1 MNKYAV
7 KVSNISKQYKI
18 DSTGHYYSLRD
29 LISDMPKL
37 IGNYVGRERPDNK
50 FWALKDVNFNLERGD
65 VLGIIGPNGAGKS
78 TLLKILARIIS
89 PTKGTATLNGKVA
102 SMLEVGTGFHTELTG
117 RENIFLNG
125 AIMGM
130 KKNEID
136 NKFDQIVHFSEIGK
150 FLDMPV
156 KKYSSGMQMR
166 LAFSIAVHLDPEILL
181 IDEVLAVGD
190 IAFQRKSLMK
200 MHSIAKDEG
209 RTLIFVSHNMTAVD
223 SLCNKCLLIENGRVT
238 DYGKTKNVVAKY
250 VKGFTPKPKS
260 MLGYKQRAG
269 NGKIRIKDFWIE
281 DEKGVRVKEAVT
293 GNKVRFVFE
302 YITSTKKNLKN
313 VDMGFTVKSVMEH
326 PVLIDYMSYANQS
339 VTDCPQTGKFI
350 FTFDKFQLAA
360 GQYKLGI
367 RVMVNGEE
375 ADHIGSAAYFD
386 VVEGDFFGTGL
397 PILQKHSPVYVEGNW
412 SLER

>member
-7 KVSNISKQYKI
+7 TVNNISKQYKI
-18 DSTGHYYSLRD
+18 NSMGRYYSFRD
-29 LISDMPKL
+29 LVSDTPKL
-37 IGNYVGRERPDNK
+37 IGNYITKSKSENK
-50 FWALKDVNFNLERGD
+50 FWALKDISFKLKKGD

-78 TLLKILARIIS
+78 TLLKILARIVS
-89 PTKGTATLNGKVA
+89 PTKGTAILNGKIA

-130 KKNEID
+130 KKSEID
-136 NKFDQIVHFSEIGK
+136 KKFDQIVHFSEIGK

-190 IAFQRKSLMK
+190 ISFQRKSLLK

-223 SLCNKCLLIENGRVT
+223 SLCNKCLLIENGKVS
-238 DYGKTKNVVAKY
+238 DYGNTKGVIAKY
-250 VKGFTPKPKS
+250 VKDFTPKPKS

-269 NGKIRIKDFWIE
+269 NGKLRIKDFWIE
-281 DEKGVRVKEAVT
+281 NDKGNKTKEATT
-293 GNKVRFVFE
+293 GEKVRFVFE
-302 YITSTKKNLKN
+302 YIVPSKKNLKN
-313 VDMGFTVKSVMEH
+313 VDMGFTVKSAMEH
-326 PVLIDYMSYANQS
+326 PLLIDYMSYSNQLIE
-339 VTDCPQTGKFI
+339 DCPQSGRFV

-367 RVMVNGEE
+367 RVLVDGEE
-375 ADHIGSAAYFD
+375 ADHIGSVAYFD
-386 VVEGDFFGTGL
+386 VQEGNFFGTGL
-397 PILQKHSPVYVEGNW
+397 PILQKHSPVYVDGNW
-412 SLER
+412 SLEN